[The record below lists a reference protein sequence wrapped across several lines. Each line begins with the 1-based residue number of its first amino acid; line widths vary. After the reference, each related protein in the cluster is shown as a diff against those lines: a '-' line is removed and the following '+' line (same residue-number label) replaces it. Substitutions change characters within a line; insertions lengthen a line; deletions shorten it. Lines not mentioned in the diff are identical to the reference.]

1 MIVQIYETQHA
12 SEARALEAVG
22 VDHIGVLVGQ
32 GRYARELRPLQARRI
47 FQAITQARRVAL
59 SLADDLEEVSE
70 VVAQTVPD
78 ILHLGTVPEALGPEA
93 VVALKTRFPDLQL
106 MRTIPVI
113 DEQSLLL
120 AQQYDGLVDYL
131 LLDTYQPG
139 ETQVGATGAPHDWD
153 LSRRIV
159 RSVHTPVILA
169 GGLGP
174 QNVADGPSV
183 GQPPIDAA
191 APGVPGI
198 GIRGTGRVPQRRP
211 AELRGQGASSAT
223 SSQAHV
229 SRRRSPVVQGE
240 DDRGKSQVCKQLR
253 VFGTDRGAEGH
264 PGGLQGAIPPYLR
277 KEAYACCD
285 LSSRV
290 ACQHADDGDGVWGL
304 DRCG

>member
-32 GRYARELRPLQARRI
+32 GRYARELQP
-47 FQAITQARRVAL
+47 TQARKVLQGVSRARRLAL
-59 SLADDLEEVSE
+59 SLSDDLEEVIE

-93 VVALKTRFPDLQL
+93 VVTLKTRFPDLQL

-113 DEQSLLL
+113 DAQSLLL

-139 ETQVGATGAPHDWD
+139 DTQVGATGAPHDWD

-159 RSVHTPVILA
+159 RSVQTPVILA

-174 QNVADGPSV
+174 QNVAEAIHTV
-183 GQPPIDAA
+183 
-191 APGVPGI
+191 
-198 GIRGTGRVPQRRP
+198 RP
-211 AELRGQGASSAT
+211 AGVDSKT
-223 SSQAHV
+223 H
-229 SRRRSPVVQGE
+229 
-240 DDRGKSQVCKQLR
+240 
-253 VFGTDRGAEGH
+253 TDQD
-264 PGGLQGAIPPYLR
+264 GGLGKDIEKVRAFVRIA
-277 KEAYACCD
+277 K
-285 LSSRV
+285 SR
-290 ACQHADDGDGVWGL
+290 
-304 DRCG
+304 

>member
-32 GRYARELRPLQARRI
+32 GRYARELQPTQARKI
-47 FQAITQARRVAL
+47 FQGVSRARRVAL
-59 SLADDLEEVSE
+59 SLSDDLEEVIE

-93 VVALKTRFPDLQL
+93 VVTLKTRFPALQL

-113 DEQSLLL
+113 DAQSLPL
-120 AQQYDGLVDYL
+120 AQQYDGLVEYL

-139 ETQVGATGAPHDWD
+139 DTQVGATGAAHDWD

-174 QNVADGPSV
+174 QNVAEAIHTV
-183 GQPPIDAA
+183 
-191 APGVPGI
+191 
-198 GIRGTGRVPQRRP
+198 RP
-211 AELRGQGASSAT
+211 AGVDSKT
-223 SSQAHV
+223 H
-229 SRRRSPVVQGE
+229 
-240 DDRGKSQVCKQLR
+240 
-253 VFGTDRGAEGH
+253 TDQD
-264 PGGLQGAIPPYLR
+264 GGLGKDIEKVRAFVRIA
-277 KEAYACCD
+277 K
-285 LSSRV
+285 SR
-290 ACQHADDGDGVWGL
+290 
-304 DRCG
+304 

>member
-12 SEARALEAVG
+12 SEARALETVG

-32 GRYARELRPLQARRI
+32 GRYARELRPAQARRI
-47 FQAITQARRVAL
+47 FEGITKARRVAL
-59 SLADDLEEVSE
+59 SLADDLEEVIE

-93 VVALKTRFPDLQL
+93 VVTLKSRFPDLTL

-120 AQQYDGLVDYL
+120 AQQYDGLVNYL

-159 RSVHTPVILA
+159 RSVQTPVILA

-174 QNVADGPSV
+174 QNVA
-183 GQPPIDAA
+183 AA
-191 APGVPGI
+191 
-198 GIRGTGRVPQRRP
+198 IRAVRP
-211 AELRGQGASSAT
+211 AGVDSKTHTDQDGGPCKDIEQVRALVRIAKSLRL
-223 SSQAHV
+223 
-229 SRRRSPVVQGE
+229 
-240 DDRGKSQVCKQLR
+240 DRG
-253 VFGTDRGAEGH
+253 
-264 PGGLQGAIPPYLR
+264 
-277 KEAYACCD
+277 
-285 LSSRV
+285 SSP
-290 ACQHADDGDGVWGL
+290 
-304 DRCG
+304 

>member
-32 GRYARELRPLQARRI
+32 GRYARELQPTQARKI
-47 FQAITQARRVAL
+47 FQGVSRARRVAL
-59 SLADDLEEVSE
+59 SLSDDLEEVIE

-93 VVALKTRFPDLQL
+93 VVTLKTRFPDLQL

-113 DEQSLLL
+113 DAQSLLL
-120 AQQYDGLVDYL
+120 AQQYDGLVEYL

-139 ETQVGATGAPHDWD
+139 DTQVGATGAPHDWD

-174 QNVADGPSV
+174 QNVAEAIHTV
-183 GQPPIDAA
+183 
-191 APGVPGI
+191 
-198 GIRGTGRVPQRRP
+198 RP
-211 AELRGQGASSAT
+211 AGVDSKT
-223 SSQAHV
+223 H
-229 SRRRSPVVQGE
+229 
-240 DDRGKSQVCKQLR
+240 
-253 VFGTDRGAEGH
+253 TDQD
-264 PGGLQGAIPPYLR
+264 GGLGKDIEKVRAFVRIA
-277 KEAYACCD
+277 K
-285 LSSRV
+285 SR
-290 ACQHADDGDGVWGL
+290 
-304 DRCG
+304 

>member
-32 GRYARELRPLQARRI
+32 GLYARELQPTQARKI
-47 FQAITQARRVAL
+47 FQGVSRARRVAL
-59 SLADDLEEVSE
+59 SLSDDLEEVIE

-93 VVALKTRFPDLQL
+93 VVTLKTRFPDLQL

-113 DEQSLLL
+113 DAQSLLL
-120 AQQYDGLVDYL
+120 AQQYDGLVEYL

-139 ETQVGATGAPHDWD
+139 DTQVGATGAPHDWD

-174 QNVADGPSV
+174 QNVAEAIHTV
-183 GQPPIDAA
+183 
-191 APGVPGI
+191 
-198 GIRGTGRVPQRRP
+198 RP
-211 AELRGQGASSAT
+211 AGVDSKTHTDQDGGPYKDIE
-223 SSQAHV
+223 HV
-229 SRRRSPVVQGE
+229 RAFVRIAKSR
-240 DDRGKSQVCKQLR
+240 
-253 VFGTDRGAEGH
+253 
-264 PGGLQGAIPPYLR
+264 
-277 KEAYACCD
+277 
-285 LSSRV
+285 
-290 ACQHADDGDGVWGL
+290 
-304 DRCG
+304 

>member
-1 MIVQIYETQHA
+1 MIVQIYETQQA
-12 SEARALEAVG
+12 LEARELEAVG

-32 GRYARELRPLQARRI
+32 GRYAREIRLAQATQI
-47 FQAITQARRVAL
+47 FQGITKARRVAL

-70 VVAQTVPD
+70 VVLQTVPD

-93 VVALKTRFPDLQL
+93 VVTLKSRFPHLKL

-153 LSRRIV
+153 LSCRIV

-174 QNVADGPSV
+174 QNVAD
-183 GQPPIDAA
+183 A
-191 APGVPGI
+191 
-198 GIRGTGRVPQRRP
+198 IRTVRP
-211 AELRGQGASSAT
+211 AGVDSKTHTDQDGGPCKDIEKVRALVRIAKSLRL
-223 SSQAHV
+223 
-229 SRRRSPVVQGE
+229 
-240 DDRGKSQVCKQLR
+240 DRG
-253 VFGTDRGAEGH
+253 
-264 PGGLQGAIPPYLR
+264 
-277 KEAYACCD
+277 
-285 LSSRV
+285 SSP
-290 ACQHADDGDGVWGL
+290 
-304 DRCG
+304 

>member
-12 SEARALEAVG
+12 SEARALETVG

-32 GRYARELRPLQARRI
+32 GRYARELRAAQARRI
-47 FQAITQARRVAL
+47 FQAITRARRVAL

-93 VVALKTRFPDLQL
+93 VVTLKTRFPDLQL

-153 LSRRIV
+153 LSRRII

-174 QNVADGPSV
+174 QNVAEAIRTMGP
-183 GQPPIDAA
+183 A
-191 APGVPGI
+191 GVDSKTHTDQDSGPCKDI
-198 GIRGTGRVPQRRP
+198 EQVRAFVRI
-211 AELRGQGASSAT
+211 AKSLRL
-223 SSQAHV
+223 
-229 SRRRSPVVQGE
+229 
-240 DDRGKSQVCKQLR
+240 DRG
-253 VFGTDRGAEGH
+253 
-264 PGGLQGAIPPYLR
+264 
-277 KEAYACCD
+277 
-285 LSSRV
+285 SSP
-290 ACQHADDGDGVWGL
+290 
-304 DRCG
+304 

>member
-1 MIVQIYETQHA
+1 MIVQIYETQQA
-12 SEARALEAVG
+12 SEARALETVG

-32 GRYARELRPLQARRI
+32 GRYARELRPAQARRI
-47 FQAITQARRVAL
+47 FQAITRARRVAL

-93 VVALKTRFPDLQL
+93 VVTLKTRFPDLQL

-139 ETQVGATGAPHDWD
+139 DTQVGATGASHDWE

-159 RSVHTPVILA
+159 GSVRTPVILA

-174 QNVADGPSV
+174 HNVAEAIRIVGP
-183 GQPPIDAA
+183 A
-191 APGVPGI
+191 GVDSK
-198 GIRGTGRVPQRRP
+198 T
-211 AELRGQGASSAT
+211 
-223 SSQAHV
+223 H
-229 SRRRSPVVQGE
+229 
-240 DDRGKSQVCKQLR
+240 
-253 VFGTDRGAEGH
+253 TDRD
-264 PGGLQGAIPPYLR
+264 GGPCKDIEQVQALVRIAKSL
-277 KEAYACCD
+277 
-285 LSSRV
+285 
-290 ACQHADDGDGVWGL
+290 
-304 DRCG
+304 